1 MEILTSVKRLYIR
14 FMSLVNDFV
23 YSFGRSALLLL
34 VEVQNHTVP
43 VRERCR
49 IRDNILKLLMNLT
62 FLESEWF
69 IKYDEVERGRYLRT
83 CQQISTDMSVDPA
96 AFPIRLQSILMKEDI
111 NVYTFVYRRMQEVKT
126 LRNKSKIYHIL
137 ADDPIKY
144 IYIFFLPRVPVIWQ
158 SSQLSATIILHLG
171 PLSYDFVS

>member
-1 MEILTSVKRLYIR
+1 
-14 FMSLVNDFV
+14 
-23 YSFGRSALLLL
+23 
-34 VEVQNHTVP
+34 
-43 VRERCR
+43 
-49 IRDNILKLLMNLT
+49 
-62 FLESEWF
+62 
-69 IKYDEVERGRYLRT
+69 
-83 CQQISTDMSVDPA
+83 MSVDPA

-171 PLSYDFVS
+171 PLSYDFVSWCGLINYFYYYRLFLDIRMLVHRNDNSKLQPTRCNVTCFIYFYRRCISFRRFLRPSSGAHKCTHSFRYCQPILLLAAIVDL